1 MEFQGNASPIRLP
14 YLGVAKIYEIINA
27 VNQPAGISYRVY
39 EEGGSNATSLLYLN
53 GKEELTITPSTK
65 DEVYRIVIAGT
76 GMSWLLYYFVWD
88 STIFPSI
95 NISSDF
101 QSYLFN
107 RIKTASGFSL
117 KKTPILGSKV
127 INFLDHLVAF
137 DKNVINFIRHC
148 FFDIRYFVNF
158 FLLFKLRLFKYR
170 QRNRVVIYNSFK
182 YMFFHISV

>member
-76 GMSWLLYYFVWD
+76 GMSWLEYIILYG
-88 STIFPSI
+88 IH
-95 NISSDF
+95 SS
-101 QSYLFN
+101 
-107 RIKTASGFSL
+107 
-117 KKTPILGSKV
+117 
-127 INFLDHLVAF
+127 FL
-137 DKNVINFIRHC
+137 
-148 FFDIRYFVNF
+148 
-158 FLLFKLRLFKYR
+158 
-170 QRNRVVIYNSFK
+170 Q
-182 YMFFHISV
+182 

>member
-76 GMSWLLYYFVWD
+76 GMSWLLY
-88 STIFPSI
+88 I
-95 NISSDF
+95 
-101 QSYLFN
+101 
-107 RIKTASGFSL
+107 
-117 KKTPILGSKV
+117 ILYGIQLS
-127 INFLDHLVAF
+127 FL
-137 DKNVINFIRHC
+137 
-148 FFDIRYFVNF
+148 
-158 FLLFKLRLFKYR
+158 
-170 QRNRVVIYNSFK
+170 Q
-182 YMFFHISV
+182 